1 MPGMLLSTWR
11 LLTGK
16 AWLVIWCHL
25 DPILNIVARDSKA
38 ILAAFGKS
46 PTPEHLNQH
55 QRKNRE
61 DLEKVHLKFSSF
73 YDLFSKVQHLFV
85 GCGRETVRY
94 VIERYRL
101 DFLMCGYKRT
111 LEQLE
116 LLLWHQHLQK
126 TAVIMTSVLIHKKS
140 QMLSFSRRG
149 IHSLKENCRRLPLVV
164 NAIVVQSSISSI
176 NSCKR
181 VALSLSAVSV
191 LLTLTR
197 KLKRRANERQMVG
210 GDQNH
215 LLIVSHFT
223 QCDP

>member
-1 MPGMLLSTWR
+1 MGEVLMQISGLDAGEKRSRLSIEVELPALPSCLECCCPHGDFWQAR
-11 LLTGK
+11 LD
-16 AWLVIWCHL
+16 WWFL
-25 DPILNIVARDSKA
+25 DSVARDSKA

-73 YDLFSKVQHLFV
+73 YNLFSKVQHLFV

-116 LLLWHQHLQK
+116 QLLWHQHLQK
-126 TAVIMTSVLIHKKS
+126 NYKS
-140 QMLSFSRRG
+140 YYGICINPQKVTNVEFFKTRHSFT
-149 IHSLKENCRRLPLVV
+149 K
-164 NAIVVQSSISSI
+164 
-176 NSCKR
+176 
-181 VALSLSAVSV
+181 
-191 LLTLTR
+191 R
-197 KLKRRANERQMVG
+197 KLQKASIG
-210 GDQNH
+210 GQCNCG
-215 LLIVSHFT
+215 STRTFHF
-223 QCDP
+223 

>member
-1 MPGMLLSTWR
+1 MIS
-11 LLTGK
+11 
-16 AWLVIWCHL
+16 I
-25 DPILNIVARDSKA
+25 S
-38 ILAAFGKS
+38 
-46 PTPEHLNQH
+46 
-55 QRKNRE
+55 
-61 DLEKVHLKFSSF
+61 
-73 YDLFSKVQHLFV
+73 
-85 GCGRETVRY
+85 
-94 VIERYRL
+94 
-101 DFLMCGYKRT
+101 
-111 LEQLE
+111 
-116 LLLWHQHLQK
+116 
-126 TAVIMTSVLIHKKS
+126 IHKKS
-140 QMLSFSRRG
+140 QMLSFSKRG

-164 NAIVVQSSISSI
+164 NAIVVQPEPSISSI